1 MSESNKDESVGDLVG
16 EGAAI
21 VGRHAADD
29 QQRSREKKVSRRT
42 LSRADMQQTLSL
54 LRQQAKDIRALARRL
69 ITVQEEE
76 RRRIARDLHDETNQK
91 LALLGL
97 QVAALKHDL
106 PLSAAEVS
114 DRLEGLLGQVNALA
128 NDVRQLAHQ
137 LHPAV
142 LEHLGFIEAIQSY
155 IGEIS
160 QNKDLVITFRH
171 RNVPQQLP
179 FDISLCLYRVAQE
192 CLGNSIKHA
201 RARSIQVSFV
211 GLARSLRFSVR
222 DNGMGMHPKH
232 FKRFSQQGLGF
243 VSMRERVRQVKG
255 RLRIQSKPRHG
266 TAIHVTIPRP
276 EGAA

>member
-1 MSESNKDESVGDLVG
+1 MSDSNKDEGVEARVGEESASVGRQVTNKG
-16 EGAAI
+16 KKSAGKQ
-21 VGRHAADD
+21 G
-29 QQRSREKKVSRRT
+29 SRYT
-42 LSRADMQQTLSL
+42 LASADMQQTLSL
-54 LRQQAKDIRALARRL
+54 LRRQAKDIRGLARRL

-106 PLSAAEVS
+106 PLSNGEVS
-114 DRLEGLLGQVNALA
+114 DRLDGLLGQVNSLA

-142 LEHLGFIEAIQSY
+142 LEHLGFVEAIQSY

-160 QNKDLVITFRH
+160 QSKDLVITFRH

-201 RARSIQVSFV
+201 RARSIQVSLV
-211 GLARSLRFSVR
+211 GLAKSLRFSVR
-222 DNGMGMHPKH
+222 DNGTGMHPKH
-232 FKRFSQQGLGF
+232 FQRFSQQGLGF
-243 VSMRERVRQVKG
+243 VSMRERVRQLKG
-255 RLRIQSKPRHG
+255 RLRVQSKPRHG

-276 EGAA
+276 EGVS